1 MKRVHASFLLAALTF
16 TTAVTAATFRNQSL
30 PSAQFVAATQD
41 KPASRSVITIPFELV
56 TRHIVVKVKINNSR
70 PLSFVLDTGDRVGIV
85 DTEVAKELGLKLQGE
100 VRVGGAGSET
110 LPGSMVADATWTLV
124 GLEGFSQPVKLAIPL
139 RRLAARF
146 GHDFDGIIGSEF
158 IKQFVVEIDYH
169 ARVIRLHD
177 KDKFTYAG
185 PGDSLPIQ
193 LSSQGHPILEG
204 EVKPLGSEPLKGKF
218 VLDIGSG
225 GPLALTSPFVNE
237 NRLLNSNLKTIRA
250 IGLGGAGGQSN
261 ARIGRVAELK
271 IGKFTITNPITLF
284 SEDKA
289 GAFASA
295 ELAGN
300 IGQQIASKFK
310 LFLDYG
316 RNRIIF
322 EPAATFNEPFD
333 RAHSGLALS
342 SEGKDYAT
350 FRITEVLEDS
360 PASEIGLKKDDLII
374 RVNDKPAAEFTIT
387 RLGEMFEQPSSHK
400 LTIRRGDQT
409 LQVTLTPRKLV

>member
-1 MKRVHASFLLAALTF
+1 MKRLVASCILAALTI
-16 TTAVTAATFRNQSL
+16 TTAAAVSSL
-30 PSAQFVAATQD
+30 YSQPFAASPFVQAQD
-41 KPASRSVITIPFELV
+41 KPAGKSVITLPFEFV
-56 TRHIVVKVKINNSR
+56 TRHIVVQVKINNSR

-85 DTEVAKELGLKLQGE
+85 DTDVAKELGLKLQGQ

-110 LPGSMVADATWTLV
+110 LTGSMVEDTTWTLT

-146 GHDFDGIIGSEF
+146 GHDFDGIIGAEF
-158 IKQFVVEIDYH
+158 IRQFVVEVDYP

-177 KDKFTYAG
+177 KDKFSYAG
-185 PGDSLPIQ
+185 AGDSVPIQ
-193 LSSQGHPILEG
+193 LNGQGHPILDA
-204 EVKPLGSEPLKGKF
+204 EVTPVGSAPIKGKF

-225 GPLALTSPFVNE
+225 GPLALMSPFVTQ

-261 ARIGRVAELK
+261 ARIGRTAELK
-271 IGKFTITNPITLF
+271 IGKFKIANPITIF

-310 LFLDYG
+310 LFLDYDH
-316 RNRIIF
+316 NRIIF
-322 EPAATFNEPFD
+322 EPAASFNEPLD

-342 SEGKDYAT
+342 GEGKDYRT

-360 PASEIGLKKDDLII
+360 PASEIGLQKGDLII
-374 RVNDKPAAEFTIT
+374 KVDDKPASELTIT
-387 RLGEMFEQPSSHK
+387 KLGELFERPSAYK

-409 LQVTLTPRKLV
+409 LQVTLKTRKLV